1 MQQQTLSYMIMCS
14 FFTGSIAMPQRSKN
28 NKRAT
33 SGFSSP
39 LTDRMS
45 KWECS
50 PGNEENCSPLATSS
64 PVLFRRV
71 KKRRSLNVSL
81 DKLPKHEPSN
91 NCKNRIADGSK
102 NESAVLIDDSVIGQ
116 LFSNDISES
125 RNESSV
131 LIKDDSFIS
140 HINFEKLDQL
150 SASGSSGIPPA
161 PFSPLLF
168 EEEEPPSKVSES
180 QTSIIPPTQASLS
193 STLSSQPLVTRI
205 QRQFKSEGE

>member
-1 MQQQTLSYMIMCS
+1 MQQLTLAYMIMCS

-39 LTDRMS
+39 LIDRMS

-50 PGNEENCSPLATSS
+50 PGNEENRSPLATSS

-81 DKLPKHEPSN
+81 EKLPKHEPSSN
-91 NCKNRIADGSK
+91 SKNRIADNSK
-102 NESAVLIDDSVIGQ
+102 NESALLIGDDSFIGQ
-116 LFSNDISES
+116 LFSHDISES

-161 PFSPLLF
+161 PLSPQLF
-168 EEEEPPSKVSES
+168 EEESPSKVSES
-180 QTSIIPPTQASLS
+180 QTSIILPTQASLS